1 MSKSDERNLNVT
13 IKNEDNDKDEVVISF
28 SSIMRKLKKYFLP
41 WVIVAVLVAVSL
53 LGVTAVKSFTAK
65 PPLTALVSF
74 TYSGIEKGL
83 DPAGRTFDANTLKS
97 PEIIKDALTE
107 LNMDIEK
114 VEKIRQNIEVGGILP
129 SDTIDRLTTYNT
141 LMKQITNGSLSAAQ
155 ALLETSYYS
164 TQYKIEFN
172 YGSTGLSKNE
182 SVQVLNTMLDKY
194 RDYFYRTYGYNKT
207 LGAAVS
213 TVNYAD
219 YDYIEAVDLFRSTLN
234 TLSKYLRELSNSD
247 KTHFRSVTG
256 YTFDDL
262 YQSAQTI
269 TSLDLDKITSYVTS
283 NNLTNDKAA
292 SIAYYDYRI
301 ENLNRRKDELTES
314 LNAVKAATAEYQKD
328 VLLVMQGTDGTGSQ
342 VTQGS
347 EKYDSLVQQN
357 VNLSAELAETK
368 KDIGFYTSR
377 KSALE
382 KAPAGSQELAKKVE
396 EQLAKL
402 DTKVKD
408 LVKLTQDTSDEY
420 FKTVEFANAYNV
432 LVPAVNS
439 STDTLMVIIKSS
451 LKPIIIAEL
460 LLFVVYAAVAFINA
474 IKEEN
479 SKKSFKKKDDEDEN
493 EDQDDDND
501 NDDNSDEKE
510 DENKS
515 SDKSSENGRQK
526 TAQKNKNK

>member
-13 IKNEDNDKDEVVISF
+13 IKNEEKDKDEVVISF
-28 SSIMRKLKKYFLP
+28 SCIMRKLKKYFLP
-41 WVIVAVLVAVSL
+41 WIIIATLLAVSL
-53 LGVTAVKSFTAK
+53 FGVFAFKSFTSK
-65 PPLTALVSF
+65 PPLTALVGF

-83 DPAGRTFDANTLKS
+83 DPAGKTFDANTLKS
-97 PEIIKDALTE
+97 PEVIGEALTE
-107 LNMDIEK
+107 LDMDIEK
-114 VEKIRQNIEVGGILP
+114 VEKIRKNVKISGIIP
-129 SDTIDRLTTYNT
+129 SDAIDRLTVYNS
-141 LMKQITNGSLSAAQ
+141 LMSQVTNGSLGAAQ
-155 ALLETSYYS
+155 ALLETSYYP
-164 TQYKIEFN
+164 TQYKVEFS
-172 YGSTGLSKNE
+172 YGSTGLSKDDA
-182 SVQVLNTMLDKY
+182 VQVMNTMLDKY

-269 TSLDLDKITSYVTS
+269 SNLDLDKITSYVTS

-292 SIAYYDYRI
+292 SIAFYDYRI
-301 ENLNRRKDELTES
+301 ESLNRQKDRITES

-328 VLLVMQGTDGTGSQ
+328 VLLVMQNADGTGSQ

-347 EKYDSLVQQN
+347 DKYDSLVQQN

-368 KDIGFYTSR
+368 KDIGYYTSR
-377 KSALE
+377 KNALE

-402 DTKVKD
+402 DTKVKE

-439 STDTLMVIIKSS
+439 GTATVMTIAVNSF
-451 LKPIIIAEL
+451 KPIVLAEL
-460 LLFVVYAAVAFINA
+460 LLFVMYVAIAFVNA
-474 IKEEN
+474 LREEN
-479 SKKSFKKKDDEDEN
+479 SQNAKDKRAKKKMSEENDDVDSDQNEDEIKS
-493 EDQDDDND
+493 EEKLSESTDQT
-501 NDDNSDEKE
+501 
-510 DENKS
+510 S
-515 SDKSSENGRQK
+515 SR
-526 TAQKNKNK
+526 KNKNK

>member
-13 IKNEDNDKDEVVISF
+13 IKNEGDSKDEVIISF
-28 SSIMRKLKKYFLP
+28 SCIMKKFKKYFLP
-41 WVIVAVLVAVSL
+41 WIIIAALLAVSL
-53 LGVTAVKSFTAK
+53 LGVSAIKSFTSK

-74 TYSGIEKGL
+74 TYSGVEKGL
-83 DPAGRTFDANTLKS
+83 DPAGRSFDANTLRS
-97 PEIIKDALTE
+97 PEIIEDALTS
-107 LNMDIEK
+107 LNMNIEK
-114 VEKIRQNIEVGGILP
+114 VESIRQNITVSGIIP
-129 SDTIDRLTTYNT
+129 NDVIDRITKYQSVINNS
-141 LMKQITNGSLSAAQ
+141 TNGNLGAVQ
-155 ALLETSYYS
+155 ELLDTSYYP
-164 TQYKIEFN
+164 TQYKLNFN
-172 YGSTGLSKNE
+172 YGGTGLSK
-182 SVQVLNTMLDKY
+182 SDAVQVMNTMLEKY
-194 RDYFYRTYGYNKT
+194 RDYFYKTYGYNKS

-213 TVNYAD
+213 TVNYSD

-234 TLSKYLRELSNSD
+234 TLSKYLRDLSNAD

-269 TSLDLDKITSYVTS
+269 SSIDLDKITSYVTS

-301 ENLNRRKDELTES
+301 ETLNRSKDAITES

-328 VLLVMQGTDGTGSQ
+328 VLLIMQNNEGTGSQ

-357 VNLSAELAETK
+357 VNLSAQLAETK
-368 KDIGFYTSR
+368 KDIGYYTSR
-377 KSALE
+377 KNALE

-402 DTKVKD
+402 DTKVKE

-420 FKTVEFANAYNV
+420 FETVEFANAYNI

-439 STDTLMVIIKSS
+439 GTDTIMTIVKNS
-451 LKPIIIAEL
+451 LKSIVIAEL
-460 LLFVVYAAVAFINA
+460 LLFVIYVAVAFINA
-474 IKEEN
+474 VREEN
-479 SKKSFKKKDDEDEN
+479 SQKAKDERVKKKKAEADEDDNDDKKQDEN
-493 EDQDDDND
+493 EIK
-501 NDDNSDEKE
+501 SEE
-510 DENKS
+510 ELSES
-515 SDKSSENGRQK
+515 SDRTSSR
-526 TAQKNKNK
+526 KNKTK